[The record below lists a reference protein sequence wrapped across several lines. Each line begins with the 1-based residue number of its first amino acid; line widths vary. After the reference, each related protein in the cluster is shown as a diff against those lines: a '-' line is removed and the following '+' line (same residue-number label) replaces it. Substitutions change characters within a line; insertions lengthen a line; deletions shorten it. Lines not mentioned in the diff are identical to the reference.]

1 MVKGD
6 SAAKIMETANESSIN
21 QEITALNKTIDHKF
35 PEIFSYSIGSRQLPF
50 SRRRESKRP
59 SQ

>member
-21 QEITALNKTIDHKF
+21 QEIIAFIVL
-35 PEIFSYSIGSRQLPF
+35 
-50 SRRRESKRP
+50 
-59 SQ
+59 